1 VFDFA
6 CASERKT
13 LKPGRAF
20 IALDGFFG
28 TMSTNVNPA
37 VSPDT
42 AILEHVSALEEATN
56 NFHYKDESVTLSVG
70 DQVFSVRSFL

>member
-1 VFDFA
+1 
-6 CASERKT
+6 
-13 LKPGRAF
+13 
-20 IALDGFFG
+20 
-28 TMSTNVNPA
+28 MSTNVNPA